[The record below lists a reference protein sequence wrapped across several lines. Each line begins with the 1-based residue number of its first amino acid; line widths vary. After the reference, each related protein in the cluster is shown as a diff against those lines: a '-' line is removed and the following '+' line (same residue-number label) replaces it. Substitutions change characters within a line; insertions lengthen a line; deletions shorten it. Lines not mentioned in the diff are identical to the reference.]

1 VKIGGWQGETPK
13 IAKSIR
19 QFVNFFRLGG
29 IEFES
34 SARPLAFDFSIRS
47 PNLVT
52 NWSLGQCQARWKVGK
67 ISPHPTPDP
76 TVNCHNLHSEGG
88 VLAEK
93 FSRAVTDRR
102 MV

>member
-52 NWSLGQCQARWKVGK
+52 N
-67 ISPHPTPDP
+67 
-76 TVNCHNLHSEGG
+76 
-88 VLAEK
+88 
-93 FSRAVTDRR
+93 
-102 MV
+102 